1 VWWIASSKL
10 QLLITDNNGNV
21 RSHDDVQRL
30 TDTSV
35 SLSQGKVRENYW
47 APPNTLLDRDYG
59 MLSNF
64 GKFYLIRS
72 SFILGEPDFLVKVGL
87 GFWVK
92 DCLVWNG
99 FFLVFRVCTQ

>member
-1 VWWIASSKL
+1 VRWIASSKL

-35 SLSQGKVRENYW
+35 SLSQGKVREYYW
-47 APPNTLLDRDYG
+47 APPNTLLGRDYG

-64 GKFYLIRS
+64 WKFYLIRT
-72 SFILGEPDFLVKVGL
+72 SFILGELDFLVKVFRL
-87 GFWVK
+87 FSLEWI
-92 DCLVWNG
+92 
-99 FFLVFRVCTQ
+99 FFGVQSVYTVGR